1 MAGALSG
8 GNAQKMIL
16 AREIARHPQVLVA
29 AQPTRGL
36 DVSAIEFVHRTL
48 IEQRD
53 AGVAILLFS
62 TELDE
67 IMALSD
73 RIAVI
78 YGGQIVG
85 VVEAHTAHANVHDLG
100 LMMGGSTPDQEGQL
114 GIAGPPN
121 RRIAE
126 PQLGL
131 PEVRS

>member
-1 MAGALSG
+1 
-8 GNAQKMIL
+8 MIL
-16 AREIARHPQVLVA
+16 AREIARHPKVLLA

-73 RIAVI
+73 RIAVM
-78 YGGQIVG
+78 YDGQIVD
-85 VVEAHTAHANVHDLG
+85 VVAAQDADVHEIG
-100 LMMGGSTPDQEGQL
+100 LMMGGTYPDMQAEG
-114 GIAGPPN
+114 A
-121 RRIAE
+121 
-126 PQLGL
+126 
-131 PEVRS
+131 V